1 MAILQQIRLANG
13 NLWVVW
19 FDKRTQTLHEK
30 EVTL

>member
-1 MAILQQIRLANG
+1 MAILQKIKLANG

-19 FDKRTQTLHEK
+19 YNKRTQTLHEK

>member
-1 MAILQQIRLANG
+1 MAILTKIRLANG

>member
-1 MAILQQIRLANG
+1 MAILQKIRLSND

-30 EVTL
+30 EIQL